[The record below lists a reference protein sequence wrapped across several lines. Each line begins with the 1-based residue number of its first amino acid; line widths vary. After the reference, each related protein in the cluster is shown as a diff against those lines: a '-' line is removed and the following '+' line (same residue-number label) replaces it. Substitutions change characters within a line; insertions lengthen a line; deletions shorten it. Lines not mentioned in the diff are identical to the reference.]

1 MRDPCSSA
9 CPCFCVADPLE
20 DSPKSFVWIPLCSRL
35 AGRSRVTSENHFT
48 AALDKA
54 RGECSRVCRSLP
66 HRWSL
71 PNPEYY
77 TLRYA
82 DGPQLYVTE
91 QASPGQPGQGEP
103 CLQ

>member
-1 MRDPCSSA
+1 M
-9 CPCFCVADPLE
+9 
-20 DSPKSFVWIPLCSRL
+20 
-35 AGRSRVTSENHFT
+35 TSENHFS

-54 RGECSRVCRSLP
+54 RGEASRVYCFLS

-91 QASPGQPGQGEP
+91 QASTG
-103 CLQ
+103 